1 MKCSVSTERRLGFR
15 GKLWEQLENY
25 SAWKKKKKNP
35 IWYVSKRF
43 FVFFSTG
50 SGMLCCCF
58 ESICTYR
65 TWRVWVWA
73 GLFAS
78 LCTPR
83 GGTIAGFCP
92 VRPWEEGDRRV
103 NEWRGF
109 WDASAQGHDEGVG
122 GRALNSTMRRE
133 TAIQSPR
140 RKTRMRPRAHTVNK
154 GCRWNQAIH
163 PPSLWRM
170 DNWARRPQSVADSLV

>member
-1 MKCSVSTERRLGFR
+1 MKCSVSTERRLGLR

-25 SAWKKKKKNP
+25 SACKKKKKPNMICEQTFFFLQVQVRHAVVLNP
-35 IWYVSKRF
+35 
-43 FVFFSTG
+43 FVHTVHG
-50 SGMLCCCF
+50 AYEC
-58 ESICTYR
+58 EP
-65 TWRVWVWA
+65 

-83 GGTIAGFCP
+83 GGTIAEFCP
-92 VRPWEEGDRRV
+92 ARPWEEGDRRV

-122 GRALNSTMRRE
+122 GRALNSTMCRG

-140 RKTRMRPRAHTVNK
+140 RKTRMRPRAHAVNK

-170 DNWARRPQSVADSLV
+170 DN